1 MNIVTKIKNCLK
13 RLLKPSAYYPHI
25 DSTSLVGKNVM
36 VYNKDNFIL
45 EEHTKVDHYSII
57 MNTNARFILKKYSGC
72 AVNLT
77 VITGNHP
84 QFPGRFYRT
93 ISKKREGLDISLYD
107 KDVVVNEDVWVGC
120 NVTLLSGVH
129 IGRCSVVA
137 AGSVVTKSMPPYCII
152 GGVPAKPIKVKWSMN
167 DIMVHEQKL
176 FSDEERYTREQLIEE
191 FAKYNLKPI
200 E

>member
-1 MNIVTKIKNCLK
+1 MKIKKLIK
-13 RLLKPSAYYPHI
+13 RFLKPSKYFPHVDDTAQI
-25 DSTSLVGKNVM
+25 GVDVR
-36 VYNKDNFIL
+36 VYNKDNFIM
-45 EEHTKVDHYSII
+45 EEHTKVDHNSII
-57 MNTNARFILKKYSGC
+57 MNSNAKFIVKKYSGC

-93 ISKKREGLDISLYD
+93 ISKKKENLDISKYD

-120 NVTLLSGVH
+120 NVTILSGVN
-129 IGRCSVVA
+129 IGRCSIVA

-152 GGVPAKPIKVKWSMN
+152 GGVPAKPIKVKWTM
-167 DIMVHEQKL
+167 DEIMFHEQSL
-176 FSDEERYTREQLIEE
+176 FPVEQRYSREQLMSE
-191 FAKYNLKPI
+191 FEKYNLKV